1 MKTLKINVTKI
12 DKTALFEG
20 KNGKY
25 LDLVLFE
32 NKGGVDQYG
41 NHGFVT
47 QDIGRERREAGERG
61 PIIGNWKDL
70 GGTATQPA
78 PTQHQQAKANAYQ
91 RQPVD
96 MPDGDEVPF

>member
-1 MKTLKINVTKI
+1 MHTIKINVSKI

-32 NKGGVDQYG
+32 NKDGPDQYG

-47 QDIGRERREAGERG
+47 QDIGKARREAGERG
-61 PIIGNWKDL
+61 PIIGNWKEV
-70 GGTATQPA
+70 GGTIQRQA
-78 PTQHQQAKANAYQ
+78 PSQHQQAKQNAYQ
-91 RQPVD
+91 PEPQD
-96 MPDGDEVPF
+96 DGDDIPF